1 MKKLFEINDLEYKF
15 TDKVLYN
22 GLQFDIL
29 EKDLVCIYGESG
41 SGKTTLLNILGLLE
55 NQYEGE
61 VKYKGINTNKLTSK
75 QRTKILQNEISFI
88 FQNYGLIESE
98 TILYN
103 LELAIRNNKEIKKSD
118 LKNLIEK
125 YMIKLELNL
134 DINRKF
140 YTLSGG
146 EHQRIALI
154 RLFLKPC
161 KLILADEPTGSLD
174 DKSSE
179 IVINFLR
186 ELSKEK
192 SVVIVTHDSNLI
204 NSIEKR
210 IKIG

>member
-1 MKKLFEINDLEYKF
+1 
-15 TDKVLYN
+15 
-22 GLQFDIL
+22 
-29 EKDLVCIYGESG
+29 
-41 SGKTTLLNILGLLE
+41 
-55 NQYEGE
+55 
-61 VKYKGINTNKLTSK
+61 
-75 QRTKILQNEISFI
+75 
-88 FQNYGLIESE
+88 
-98 TILYN
+98 LYN
-103 LELAIRNNKEIKKSD
+103 LELAIRNNKEIKKSN

-134 DINRKF
+134 DINRKV

-146 EHQRIALI
+146 EQQRIALI